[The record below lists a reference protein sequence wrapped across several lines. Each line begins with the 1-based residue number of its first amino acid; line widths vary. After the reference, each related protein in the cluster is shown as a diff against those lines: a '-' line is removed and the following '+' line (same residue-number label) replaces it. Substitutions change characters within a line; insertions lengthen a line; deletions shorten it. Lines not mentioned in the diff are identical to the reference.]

1 MSVRYRRQSRNR
13 ALGIVELMY
22 SCEWLYSLTG
32 KAVWMDRLEK
42 LAFNALPATLSD
54 DMWTHQYDQMV
65 NQIACLRFPGKAFFR
80 TNSNEANLF
89 GLEPHFGCC
98 TANFNQAGPKLAMN
112 VFFAVQKGRRRL
124 CPDAAY
130 RAGNED
136 RNARVKLCTVTEYPF
151 RLSCQY
157 LVTVDR
163 PVSFELKIRLPQW
176 TKSVRV
182 NGGGGCCPLVLHGS

>member
-1 MSVRYRRQSRNR
+1 
-13 ALGIVELMY
+13 
-22 SCEWLYSLTG
+22 
-32 KAVWMDRLEK
+32 MDRLEK

-98 TANFNQAGPKLAMN
+98 TANFNQAWPKLAMN
-112 VFFAVQKGRRRL
+112 VFFASKKGVVCAL
-124 CPDAAY
+124 MLPAELETKI
-130 RAGNED
+130 G
-136 RNARVKLCTVTEYPF
+136 NARVKLCTVTEYPF

-163 PVSFELKIRLPQW
+163 PVSFELKIRLP
-176 TKSVRV
+176 
-182 NGGGGCCPLVLHGS
+182 